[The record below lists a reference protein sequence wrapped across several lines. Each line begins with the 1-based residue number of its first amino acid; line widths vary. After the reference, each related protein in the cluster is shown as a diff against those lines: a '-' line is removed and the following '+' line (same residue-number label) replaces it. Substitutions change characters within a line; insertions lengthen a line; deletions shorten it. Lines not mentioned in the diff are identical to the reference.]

1 MVKGRFPY
9 GWHHAFYPYGRVWS
23 PHSSN
28 DVLMDIGNLLG
39 WENSVLSE
47 LIKLG
52 VTETDASQICVFKC

>member
-9 GWHHAFYPYGRVWS
+9 GWHHAFYAYGRVWS

-28 DVLMDIGNLLG
+28 DGLMDIGNLLA

-52 VTETDASQICVFKC
+52 VTT